1 LVAAAIV
8 VVAVAPGADAGP
20 ETGSAR
26 AGAHHGTWNGV
37 FATTRGNCS
46 SGYSVPFTVTGCC
59 VSSAGGGS
67 KVSGTIGRGGGVAV
81 NVKVGASQ
89 ARGGS
94 RMVGSN
100 GAGAWSGIISGG
112 RCTRNGAPSLSGL
125 SRKVAVMAYSSES

>member
-8 VVAVAPGADAGP
+8 VVAAAPGADAAP

-26 AGAHHGTWNGV
+26 AGAHHGIWNVV
-37 FATTRGNCS
+37 FATTRGD
-46 SGYSVPFTVTGCC
+46 SVSFTVTGGR

-89 ARGGS
+89 ARGGG

-100 GAGAWSGIISGG
+100 GAGAWSGIISGD

-125 SRKVAVMAYSSES
+125 SRKVAVWHIRRRAS

>member
-8 VVAVAPGADAGP
+8 VVAVAPGADAAP

-26 AGAHHGTWNGV
+26 AGAHHGIWNVV
-37 FATTRGNCS
+37 FATTRGH
-46 SGYSVPFTVTGCC
+46 SVSFTVTGGR

-89 ARGGS
+89 ARGGG

-100 GAGAWSGIISGG
+100 GAGAWSGIISGD

-125 SRKVAVMAYSSES
+125 SRKVAVWHIRRRAS